1 MTFLDSLIPI
11 AHLHFL
17 LHQLL
22 FCCSETGSHYVA
34 QPGLELNSPPAAMIV
49 YRLFHSICSQDFLVL
64 VLSHWFQIP
73 TGVGR
78 KSEC

>member
-1 MTFLDSLIPI
+1 M
-11 AHLHFL
+11 
-17 LHQLL
+17 
-22 FCCSETGSHYVA
+22 A